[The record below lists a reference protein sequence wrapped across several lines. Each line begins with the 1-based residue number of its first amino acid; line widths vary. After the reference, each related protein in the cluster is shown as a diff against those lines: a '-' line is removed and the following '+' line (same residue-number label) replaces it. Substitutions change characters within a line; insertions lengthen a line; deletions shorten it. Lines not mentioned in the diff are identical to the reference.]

1 MHTYTQT
8 YEQPLLDLKE
18 LDLKKLG
25 IQNSKDRA
33 RMLGS
38 LENYKADRED
48 TTPSEY
54 KCIEGGRGR
63 GREKEREGE
72 REK

>member
-1 MHTYTQT
+1 MNI
-8 YEQPLLDLKE
+8 QPLLDLKE
-18 LDLKKLG
+18 PDLKKLG

-38 LENYKADRED
+38 LASYKSDRED

-54 KCIEGGRGR
+54 EYVKE
-63 GREKEREGE
+63 ERERKGE
-72 REK
+72 RERWVGW